1 LDSNGRA
8 WASEHAYLKNLG
20 LGWVVAGD
28 LDHLPAFLVG
38 KEITQHEQVET
49 PPRQQTRRMGYPPRG
64 FHLEMG
70 SQDHLPG
77 PQEHLIL
84 ANNQDMLV

>member
-8 WASEHAYLKNLG
+8 WASEHDYLKNLG

-38 KEITQHEQVET
+38 KGITQHEQVET
-49 PPRQQTRRMGYPPRG
+49 PPRRVRRSISSLPTIKICAFDFMGV
-64 FHLEMG
+64 
-70 SQDHLPG
+70 S
-77 PQEHLIL
+77 L
-84 ANNQDMLV
+84 ARVERHHVEKP